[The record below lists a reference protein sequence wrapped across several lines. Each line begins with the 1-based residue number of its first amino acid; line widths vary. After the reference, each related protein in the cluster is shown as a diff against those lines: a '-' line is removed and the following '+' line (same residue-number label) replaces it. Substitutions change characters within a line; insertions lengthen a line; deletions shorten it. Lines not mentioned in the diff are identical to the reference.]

1 MSTRLPSASQEEEEA
16 AEADEVSTVS
26 ISPALARLI
35 PQADTAE
42 AEATM
47 AVEEASVVV
56 VVVVVET
63 IAADTAEAGTT
74 VVGSIS
80 RVVVRAAGGRAV
92 VVVVAMRP
100 TKEAMLA
107 EAVSSSPDQANTVL

>member
-1 MSTRLPSASQEEEEA
+1 VSTRLPSASQEEEAA

-35 PQADTAE
+35 PQADMAEAE

-47 AVEEASVVV
+47 AVEQASVVA
-56 VVVVVET
+56 VET
-63 IAADTAEAGTT
+63 IEADTAEAGTT

-80 RVVVRAAGGRAV
+80 RVVVRAAGDRAV

-100 TKEAMLA
+100 TKEAMLV
-107 EAVSSSPDQANTVL
+107 EAVSNSPDQANTVL